1 MIKDTLQKQ
10 KAIRYCVAV
19 GLVPCPEVVVRYA
32 ADVAET
38 VSDISDIDVL
48 GVKPAGEFAAK
59 LVLFDC
65 KTQAKISA
73 INRALWV
80 AGLQRLVGADEA
92 FVILNK
98 ASPEGHRLA
107 ANSIGIRL
115 FSEKLFDNFGTS
127 ASIDYLAGASYLED
141 IRAWEELL
149 SIREKHRG
157 LAPLLLYLLN
167 DAPLEKVSTEG
178 FRTLL
183 SKLKQTAGEFDVSK
197 PTHRCLYALA
207 VTQALIFLAGMTREF
222 HNVFDPAMD
231 RDTFSSSLRYYA
243 WGGKEGYALREK
255 LHKALQANKG
265 QEDVASFDLPGW
277 ERFVELMRTFMDAP
291 LLVGSAAL
299 PLKDIAFRELCDVR
313 ELADRR
319 IAGEMGANARSRQ
332 FTLLVNKYIAS
343 LSRMLHDNGTHLS
356 AVVSGTI
363 PSHTAGPAVGAL

>member
-19 GLVPCPEVVVRYA
+19 GLVPCPEVVIRYA

-65 KTQAKISA
+65 KTQARISA

-167 DAPLEKVSTEG
+167 DAPVEKVSTEG

-231 RDTFSSSLRYYA
+231 KDTFSSSLRYYA

-255 LHKALQANKG
+255 LHKALQASKG

-277 ERFVELMRTFMDAP
+277 DRFVELMRTFMDAP
-291 LLVGSAAL
+291 LLVGAAAL
-299 PLKDIAFRELCDVR
+299 PLKDMGFRELCDAR

-332 FTLLVNKYIAS
+332 FILLVNKYIAS
-343 LSRMLHDNGTHLS
+343 LSRMLQDSGTHLS
-356 AVVSGTI
+356 SVVSGTVQ
-363 PSHTAGPAVGAL
+363 SHAAGAAVGAP

>member
-10 KAIRYCVAV
+10 KAIRYCVSV

-32 ADVAET
+32 EDVAET

-48 GVKPAGEFAAK
+48 RIKPAGEFPAK

-73 INRALWV
+73 INRALWL
-80 AGLQRLVGADEA
+80 AGLQKLVGADEA

-107 ANSIGIRL
+107 ANSIGVRL
-115 FSEKLFDNFGTS
+115 FSEKLFDTFGST
-127 ASIDYLAGASYLED
+127 ASIDYRAGASDLED

-149 SIREKHRG
+149 SIREKSKG

-167 DAPLEKVSTEG
+167 EAPLEKVSTEG

-197 PTHRCLYALA
+197 PTHRCLYSLA

-231 RDTFSSSLRYYA
+231 KAAFSSSLRYYA

-255 LHKALQANKG
+255 LHKALQANK
-265 QEDVASFDLPGW
+265 QHEEAVAFDLPGW

-291 LLVGSAAL
+291 LLVGAAAL
-299 PLKDIAFRELCDVR
+299 PLKDIGFRELCDIR
-313 ELADRR
+313 ELAERR
-319 IAGEMGANARSRQ
+319 IAAEFGANARSRQ

-343 LSRMLHDNGTHLS
+343 LSRMLQDSGAHLS
-356 AVVSGTI
+356 SVLSGTTR
-363 PSHTAGPAVGAL
+363 S